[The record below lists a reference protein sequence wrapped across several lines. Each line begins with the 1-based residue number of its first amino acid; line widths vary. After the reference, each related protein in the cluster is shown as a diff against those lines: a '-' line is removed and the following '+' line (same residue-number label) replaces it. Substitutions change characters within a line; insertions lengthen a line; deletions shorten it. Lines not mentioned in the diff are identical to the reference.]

1 MVFVKAQAGP
11 ANVGDPKSMFTVQY
25 FDEQG
30 NMTIRSGGS
39 RAWRC
44 NNPGNLHRSPYSMSK
59 QRGAI
64 GFAGDTEDEYAVYPT
79 KEKGHEALVV
89 MLRGSVYSLKTLR
102 AAMQYYERKKKD
114 YIDIIV
120 ARTGLDPERT
130 IKSLTDLE
138 FESFWKAIE
147 FVEKWIEGEEDFIEK
162 WIIAGVHKQRGTI
175 FEYYVR
181 NQHESV
187 WVKKE
192 EAIAL
197 ATEGRLHAV
206 VVHLKTGTT
215 YLRPEHGAKPF
226 ELIK

>member
-1 MVFVKAQAGP
+1 MVFVKAQTGP
-11 ANVGDPKSMFTVQY
+11 ANAGDPKSKFTVQY

-44 NNPGNLHRSPYSMSK
+44 NNPGSLHRSPYSMSK
-59 QRGAI
+59 QRRAI
-64 GFAGDTEDEYAVYPT
+64 GFAGDVEDEYAVYPN
-79 KEKGHEALVV
+79 KEIGHEALVV
-89 MLRGSVYSLKTLR
+89 MLRGSVYSPKTLR
-102 AAMQYYERKKKD
+102 AAIAYYEPKKKD

-130 IKSLTDLE
+130 IKSLTDSE
-138 FESFWKAIE
+138 FGSFWNAIE

-175 FEYYVR
+175 FEYCVR
-181 NQHESV
+181 NHKENV

-192 EAIAL
+192 ETVTL

-206 VVHLKTGTT
+206 IVHLKNGTT
-215 YLRPEHGAKPF
+215 YLRSERGAKPF